1 MSGGLATV
9 GGILVIRSGLAECSA
24 GGPIQVERFLISVD
38 RQTGCSQFAVLNSL
52 FYEAPFK
59 KMRSVCL
66 LSGLVG
72 FQFKALEARF
82 PLLST
87 GLVYLGSKLTRV
99 VEAGYA
105 TPPMIH
111 FVAI

>member
-1 MSGGLATV
+1 
-9 GGILVIRSGLAECSA
+9 
-24 GGPIQVERFLISVD
+24 
-38 RQTGCSQFAVLNSL
+38 
-52 FYEAPFK
+52 
-59 KMRSVCL
+59 
-66 LSGLVG
+66 VG
-72 FQFKALEARF
+72 FQFKALLARF
-82 PLLST
+82 HHLST